1 MKILAK
7 IGVSLSVVAAVLV
20 GAFYNVLLA
29 QGISHPPVSAAERA
43 LATETRPLGA
53 GIVNIDMNGPV
64 ELKLVQGN
72 TPSMAVRAEK
82 RLLPNLTTEQD
93 SNTLHVGLKGFNIHT
108 RQPLQVE
115 VTLPA
120 LQQLNLAG
128 SGGADVKGFSGEQL
142 QLALRGSG
150 DAVFVGQY
158 KRINASILG
167 SGDLQLNGGNSDNV
181 ELNLTGSGEIT
192 ITGQSKA
199 LAAKIMGS
207 GNINASKLP
216 SDTVKLDLFG
226 SGDANLNA
234 RQSVTLNLRGS
245 GDIHVDGKP
254 AQRNVSRT
262 GSGDVSF
269 E

>member
-1 MKILAK
+1 MKTLAK
-7 IGVSLSVVAAVLV
+7 IGVSLTVVAAVLV
-20 GAFYNVLLA
+20 GACYNVLLA
-29 QGISHPPVSAAERA
+29 QGVSHPPASAAERA
-43 LATETRPLGA
+43 LATEIRPLGA

-64 ELKLVQGN
+64 DLKLVQGN
-72 TPSMAVRAEK
+72 TPSLTVRAEK
-82 RLLPNLTTEQD
+82 RLLPQLTTEQD
-93 SNTLHVGLKGFNIHT
+93 GNTLHVGLKGYNIHT

-115 VTLPA
+115 VTLPG
-120 LQQLNLAG
+120 LQQLNLQG
-128 SGGADVKGFSGEQL
+128 SGDANVKGFSGEQL
-142 QLALRGSG
+142 QLSLRGSG

-167 SGDLQLNGGNSDNV
+167 SGDLQLNGGNSDQV
-181 ELNLTGSGEIT
+181 ELSLSGSGGMA

-199 LAAKIMGS
+199 LTAKIMGS
-207 GNINASKLP
+207 GDIDASKLP

-226 SGDANLNA
+226 SGDASLNA
-234 RQSVTLNLRGS
+234 KQSVTVNLRGS

-254 AQRNVSRT
+254 SQRSINRT